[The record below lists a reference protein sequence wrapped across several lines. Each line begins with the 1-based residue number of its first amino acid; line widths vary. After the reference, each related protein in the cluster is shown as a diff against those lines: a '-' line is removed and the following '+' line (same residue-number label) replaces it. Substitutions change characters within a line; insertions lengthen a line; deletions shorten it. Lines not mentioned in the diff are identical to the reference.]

1 MKTFLAICTCA
12 MISAG
17 IYGFAD
23 MAHDVKNGT
32 MISYDRGEGESSAA
46 AGMLSKEMKVNKVK
60 PMHYTA
66 MPAAQKITLPAGL
79 SDADHKATAVKKRVK
94 PPVIIPAA
102 DSVAAEPA
110 ITATTDVKVD
120 SVPQLDL
127 PKEEFDYRDF
137 SRGSPRKYKKKKH

>member
-1 MKTFLAICTCA
+1 MKTFLTVCTCA

-17 IYGFAD
+17 IYGFVD

-32 MISYDRGEGESSAA
+32 MISYDRGESESSAA
-46 AGMLSKEMKVNKVK
+46 AGMLSKEMHKVNKIK
-60 PMHYTA
+60 PMHFTEI
-66 MPAAQKITLPAGL
+66 PATQKRTGAG
-79 SDADHKATAVKKRVK
+79 AAEAEQKATAVKKRVRT
-94 PPVIIPAA
+94 PVIIPAA
-102 DSVAAEPA
+102 DSVAAEPV

-120 SVPQLDL
+120 SVPQLDV